1 MQIDRLIKAVFERE
15 VERNYSVMP
24 PLPRSNQIDLE
35 KRTIAII
42 ENRRSHII
50 EIGLAACFIIV
61 FGISIFLKDGVFRS
75 SLVNQGVSIAQLF
88 PENPKAAFYEFVLA
102 INSSF

>member
-1 MQIDRLIKAVFERE
+1 MRIDRLVKGVFERE
-15 VERNYSVMP
+15 VKKNCFIMP
-24 PLPRSNQIDLE
+24 PLPAFNQIDFEE
-35 KRTIAII
+35 KAVAII
-42 ENRRSHII
+42 GSRRSHIM
-50 EIGLAACFIIV
+50 EICLAACFIIV

-75 SLVNQGVSIAQLF
+75 PLVNQGVSIAQLF